1 MGRFQFGTSG
11 QRLDRLSART
21 LGRLTLREWFSQT
34 ARMMLLLCLTFAA
47 LLATTL
53 LAREYQIFLLK
64 SFLVV
69 FLSLLPGWLYL
80 NFIKTKGTGLYD
92 EYVLNLYR
100 LRIDSVAN
108 LPKPPPHSSY
118 WNDWDSAM
126 KNVGQAQV
134 SRNIYLKKFE
144 SVYGRSAIPESRRNA
159 RIEEDT
165 SVITN
170 KVAEEV
176 KDAFLPVMWATVL
189 LAVGWIIVVQP
200 ELFKA
205 FEPLGAIDITGLPPV
220 DAQSL
225 RLGFIGSYV
234 FVLESL
240 VRRYLQSD
248 LKTAAYV
255 SAMSRVIVV
264 TALLA
269 ALGPLLEGW
278 NEAVV
283 ASLSFLV
290 GIFPELGLRLLKQG
304 AGTVGHWITRLPGDE
319 RFPITD
325 LDGINLWS
333 RARLFE
339 EGIEDMQNLT
349 TANIVDLMLNTR
361 MPINRLVDWVDQAFL
376 YIRVSGS
383 DRSLLRR
390 MGVRTATDLLNVFE
404 TDNVRD
410 PQFHGRLLRVL
421 NVTNGRDDE
430 GPSATEGIRLSL
442 LSEVNLWHVHEW
454 KKHEWLRASQPH

>member
-1 MGRFQFGTSG
+1 MGRFQSG
-11 QRLDRLSART
+11 SSRQSLDRIGARA

-34 ARMMLLLCLTFAA
+34 ARTMLLLGLTFAA
-47 LLATTL
+47 LLSTTL

-118 WNDWDSAM
+118 WSEWESAM
-126 KNVGQAQV
+126 RSAGQDQV

-144 SVYGRSAIPESRRNA
+144 SVYGRSAIPESRRSA
-159 RIEEDT
+159 RVEEDA
-165 SVITN
+165 SAITN
-170 KVAEEV
+170 VAEEV

-189 LAVGWIIVVQP
+189 LAVGWIVVVQP

-220 DAQSL
+220 DAESL

-234 FVLESL
+234 FILESL

-255 SAMSRVIVV
+255 SAMTRVIVV

-269 ALGPLLEGW
+269 ALGPLMDSW

-283 ASLSFLV
+283 ASSSFLV

-304 AGTVGHWITRLPGDE
+304 AATVGHWITRLPGDE

-376 YIRVSGS
+376 YIRVSGP
-383 DRSLLRR
+383 DRGLLRR
-390 MGVRTATDLLNVFE
+390 MGVRTATDLLNVFD
-404 TDNVRD
+404 TDSVRD
-410 PQFHGRLLRVL
+410 PEFHGRLLRAL
-421 NVTNGRDDE
+421 NKVNGKDDT
-430 GPSATEGIRLSL
+430 GPSATEGIRRSL
-442 LSEVNLWHVHEW
+442 LSEVNLWHVQEW
-454 KKHEWLRASQPH
+454 KRHEWLKAPQPL